1 MECPLVKAPAKSISL
16 LVFIMNKNVYRLAV
30 TAITGAMFLAA
41 APAYA
46 DGNVQC
52 KSGPAAKWKPIAKLK
67 KKVWMEG
74 WELLKLQV
82 EGDCYEVYARN
93 ESGQSIEAFF
103 HPVTLEKLVV
113 YRRGSE
119 IYRSST
125 FPK

>member
-1 MECPLVKAPAKSISL
+1 MH
-16 LVFIMNKNVYRLAV
+16 NKVYRLALA
-30 TAITGAMFLAA
+30 AIAGATLLTA

-52 KSGPAAKWKPIAKLK
+52 KSGPVKNWRPIAKMK

-103 HPVTLEKLVV
+103 HPVTLEKLLV

-119 IYRSST
+119 IYRSPT
-125 FPK
+125 FPE

>member
-1 MECPLVKAPAKSISL
+1 MG
-16 LVFIMNKNVYRLAV
+16 KNVYRLAL
-30 TAITGAMFLAA
+30 TAIAGAMFLTA

-52 KSGPAAKWKPIAKLK
+52 KSGPAKNWTPIAKMK

-82 EGDCYEVYARN
+82 EGDCYEVYARD